1 MTTQM
6 RQIGFG
12 VLALIGAGATWYYN
26 IQFMLESGGF
36 SVGEFIQACY
46 VNPASS
52 SISNDVLVAVATFLF
67 WSYVE
72 ARRLRMWW
80 WIYAVLTFTVALA
93 FAFPLFMLM
102 RERKMNAAGGS

>member
-6 RQIGFG
+6 RQAGFG
-12 VLALIGAGATWYYN
+12 ILALIGAGTTWYFN
-26 IQFMLESGGF
+26 IQFMLERGGF
-36 SVGEFIQACY
+36 SVSEFIQACY

-52 SISNDVLVAVATFLF
+52 SISNDILVAVATFLF
-67 WSYVE
+67 WSYFE

-80 WIYAVLTFTVALA
+80 WIYAMLTFTVALA

-102 RERKMNAAGGS
+102 RERNMNASESS